1 MDRTMEII
9 RVCHASAAAV
19 EPCKALAALLL
30 GINVAFFEFVDSF
43 CLFHAFVN
51 ISEAEIFLSYELVA
65 RIEIAPRC
73 YRKVLGSGTA
83 AGKTF
88 INTWSAGQIDHKVE
102 EIEASSFFFSLDHL
116 SCQNVVLFENH
127 RKVFLA
133 DRVILGRRCYN
144 RLHRDLFE
152 AEVCQMEDVGSKVCV
167 VMREGSAHIILVL
180 IAALCKLLEFRHDQI
195 VASGTFAERTH
206 VIVNFFSSVDT

>member
-1 MDRTMEII
+1 MFFHRTGSGRTQSFDHRPSKKHRYDGCQDECDDTLFLLHHVAIFLFSLIFGQSCLYHQCTLDPFLLHLASDLVNIVDLTCEIVG
-9 RVCHASAAAV
+9 VCRASAAAV

-102 EIEASSFFFSLDHL
+102 EIEASSLIFL
-116 SCQNVVLFENH
+116 S
-127 RKVFLA
+127 
-133 DRVILGRRCYN
+133 
-144 RLHRDLFE
+144 
-152 AEVCQMEDVGSKVCV
+152 
-167 VMREGSAHIILVL
+167 
-180 IAALCKLLEFRHDQI
+180 
-195 VASGTFAERTH
+195 
-206 VIVNFFSSVDT
+206 